1 MASISKIPS
10 WLFSGLVVTTIVLGS
25 SILHALRDA
34 PPAPKAV
41 EQPVQAAPLVQESEL
56 VVKRLFAAVVE
67 PQQQATL
74 AFERHGTID
83 HIAVQEG
90 DNVSKNQLLAKLN
103 DRQLQAQ
110 RQSLQ
115 ASVTRIDAEL
125 KLAERIER
133 RQKQLQNSNYNSAN
147 DYDQALAKVDALKA
161 QRSEALARLSALNV
175 DIERTSLRAPFDGKV
190 VSKRGDSASFISANQ
205 PVLILTKDNAAR
217 IRVGVP
223 ANAIDSMPPGTTVSI
238 QTQTGLY
245 EGRVTQL
252 GSSIDQQSR
261 TVQLFIEPSEESRL
275 VYGEAVSVVFE
286 QAKPITGYW
295 VESRA
300 LISGPRGTWQIRAL
314 KPNSTKPELL
324 SINVI
329 ELQGN
334 RAFISGDLK
343 NYSKVI
349 TAGNHKLAPKQ
360 PIKLSSE
367 H

>member
-1 MASISKIPS
+1 MAPLSKIPS
-10 WLFSGLVVTTIVLGS
+10 WLFTGLVITTIALGS
-25 SILHALRDA
+25 SILHALRDTPAA
-34 PPAPKAV
+34 PRAV
-41 EQPVQAAPLVQESEL
+41 EQPVLASPLVQESEL
-56 VVKRLFAAVVE
+56 VVKRLFSAVVE
-67 PQQQATL
+67 PIQQATL
-74 AFERHGTID
+74 AFERHGIID

-110 RQSLQ
+110 QQSLR
-115 ASVTRIDAEL
+115 ASVARIDAEL
-125 KLAERIER
+125 KLAERIEQ

-161 QRSEALARLSALNV
+161 QQGEALAKLSALKI
-175 DIERTSLRAPFDGKV
+175 DIERTSLHAPFDGKI
-190 VSKRGDSASFISANQ
+190 VSKRSDTASFISANQ
-205 PVLILTKDNAAR
+205 PLLVLTKDNAAR

-223 ANAIDSMPPGTTVSI
+223 VDVIDGLPLGTTVSI
-238 QTQTGLY
+238 QTKTGLY
-245 EGRVTQL
+245 EGRVAQL
-252 GSSIDQQSR
+252 GGSIDQQSR
-261 TVQLFIEPSEESRL
+261 TVQLLIEPSEQVKL

-286 QAKPITGYW
+286 QAKPITGFW

-314 KPNSTKPELL
+314 KANSTKPELL

-367 H
+367 Q